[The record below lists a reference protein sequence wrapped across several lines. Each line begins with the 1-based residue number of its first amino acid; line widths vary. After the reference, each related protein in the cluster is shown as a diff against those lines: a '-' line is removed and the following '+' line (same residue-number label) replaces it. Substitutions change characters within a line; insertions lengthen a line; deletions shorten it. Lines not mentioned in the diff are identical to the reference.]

1 MKIIYIS
8 TSCST
13 GKYKQ
18 VYKMRTV
25 KAIEPQQ
32 KFNALF
38 IHGLAE
44 QTGVDVIA
52 ISTLPISAS
61 TCSVAKFDFEEEVIS
76 DSLTYLYIPFR
87 NGHISRLFDMYMN
100 TKNLL
105 TDYLEKYKNEHCC
118 IIADV
123 LSPFMTA
130 GCFAIAR
137 KYNVP
142 IVGIITDLPE
152 LATGMKDRKSS
163 VIKDFVLKS
172 IEKFNTHSL
181 KKYDAYITLT
191 ESINDVVNP
200 NHSKKHLVIE
210 GSIDANVTYNDT
222 KKSPTQEVVYAGG
235 VYEKYGVKTLV
246 EAFSRLNVA
255 NELHIYGDGTF
266 VEELKML
273 SKKYPQIKYKGM
285 VSLEEI
291 VEIERKAT
299 LLVNPRPS
307 NEEFSKYSFPSKT
320 LEYMSSGTPLLST
333 KLPGIPSDYF
343 DFIYAI
349 DKEDIEGMTDALA
362 KVLSNDTSILK
373 EKGLRAFSYVKQNK
387 TNVAQAKK
395 IVDFLNSL

>member
-1 MKIIYIS
+1 M
-8 TSCST
+8 
-13 GKYKQ
+13 
-18 VYKMRTV
+18 
-25 KAIEPQQ
+25 
-32 KFNALF
+32 
-38 IHGLAE
+38 
-44 QTGVDVIA
+44 
-52 ISTLPISAS
+52 
-61 TCSVAKFDFEEEVIS
+61 
-76 DSLTYLYIPFR
+76 
-87 NGHISRLFDMYMN
+87 
-100 TKNLL
+100 
-105 TDYLEKYKNEHCC
+105 
-118 IIADV
+118 
-123 LSPFMTA
+123 
-130 GCFAIAR
+130 
-137 KYNVP
+137 
-142 IVGIITDLPE
+142 
-152 LATGMKDRKSS
+152 
-163 VIKDFVLKS
+163 LKG
-172 IEKFNTHSL
+172 IEKLNTSL
-181 KKYDAYITLT
+181 LNKYDAYITLT
-191 ESINDVVNP
+191 ESINDVVNT

-266 VEELKML
+266 VEELKVL

-349 DKEDIEGMTDALA
+349 EKEDTEGMADTLS
-362 KVLSNDTSILK
+362 KILSNDASVLK
-373 EKGLRAFSYVKQNK
+373 EKGLRAFTYVKQNK
-387 TNVAQAKK
+387 TNVAQTKK
-395 IVDFLNSL
+395 

>member
-1 MKIIYIS
+1 MKIIYLS

-13 GKYKQ
+13 EKYKW
-18 VYKMRTV
+18 VYEMRSV

-38 IHGLAE
+38 IRGLAE
-44 QTGVDVIA
+44 QPNVDVVA

-61 TCSVAKFDFEEEVIS
+61 TSTIKRIDFEEENIS
-76 DSLTYLYIPFR
+76 NSLKYQYISFR
-87 NGHISRLFDMYMN
+87 NGKLTRLIDMYVN
-100 TKNLL
+100 TKRILK
-105 TDYLEKYKNEHCC
+105 DYLENNKNERCY

-123 LSPFMTA
+123 LSPFMTL
-130 GCFAIAR
+130 GCFKVAQR
-137 KYNVP
+137 YNVP

-152 LATGMKDRKSS
+152 LATGMKERKGS
-163 VIKDFVLKS
+163 VLKKYILKG
-172 IEKFNTHSL
+172 IEKLNTSL
-181 KKYDAYITLT
+181 LNKYDAYITLT
-191 ESINDVVNP
+191 ESINDVVNT

-266 VEELKML
+266 VEELKVL

-349 DKEDIEGMTDALA
+349 EKEDTEGMADTLS
-362 KVLSNDTSILK
+362 KILSNDASVLK
-373 EKGLRAFSYVKQNK
+373 EKGLRAFTYVKQNK
-387 TNVAQAKK
+387 TNVAQTKK